1 MGGCARRQVFAG
13 EGVGGVGG
21 VQGEGFLRGEAARV
35 GRGDGKRDGFFRRV
49 VEMLPGF
56 EFQCAVA
63 GDFKAVVAGFI
74 GVRVAAVG
82 VVCGQ
87 FADGRA
93 CQIFRYFQG
102 GKPDVGRCV
111 VERSR

>member
-1 MGGCARRQVFAG
+1 M
-13 EGVGGVGG
+13 
-21 VQGEGFLRGEAARV
+21 RGEAARV
-35 GRGDGKRDGFFRRV
+35 GRGDGERDGFFRRV

-74 GVRVAAVG
+74 GVRVACVG
-82 VVCGQ
+82 VVRGQ